1 MLDFALSYAT
11 IATARNA
18 RVIGGPAAAAAA
30 VEKMSDAS
38 GQKRDRIFF
47 AHFQEGRECHG
58 IQQRQ
63 LSDFFP
69 AVPAC
74 PVFPCAAA
82 LPLSEKPYPAG
93 LFAGVL
99 CLRRAEISAAHA
111 ALHCHQLRRR
121 AAGGAGAP
129 RGDAAARHDACRGAG
144 ACAAGLV
151 QVRGLLRRDA
161 PRSAAGR
168 SGAAGNAAHRHLLLH
183 LSGPELRHRRVPRRR
198 CGAARPAQ
206 ARALHRLLSAARR
219 RSHRALHHRRG
230 GDRRAA

>member
-63 LSDFFP
+63 LSDLFP

-99 CLRRAEISAAHA
+99 CLRRAEISVAHA

-129 RGDAAARHDACRGAG
+129 RGDAAARHDACRGCWGLRCWAG
-144 ACAAGLV
+144 SSTRVSSARCSTLCC
-151 QVRGLLRRDA
+151 RSFRCRR
-161 PRSAAGR
+161 
-168 SGAAGNAAHRHLLLH
+168 
-183 LSGPELRHRRVPRRR
+183 
-198 CGAARPAQ
+198 
-206 ARALHRLLSAARR
+206 
-219 RSHRALHHRRG
+219 
-230 GDRRAA
+230 